1 MSIFKPQPLF
11 YMEKYNLKYL
21 KVKISAPTQHGK
33 FELPDGSY
41 PVSDVRDYFE
51 YILKNMRQLLIIL
64 Q

>member
-1 MSIFKPQPLF
+1 
-11 YMEKYNLKYL
+11 MEKYNLKYL